1 MDLRV
6 ILGVNLRDL
15 VIDFESVLVWVFKE
29 LLMY

>member
-15 VIDFESVLVWVFKE
+15 VTDLESVSAWVLKE
-29 LLMY
+29 LLMH